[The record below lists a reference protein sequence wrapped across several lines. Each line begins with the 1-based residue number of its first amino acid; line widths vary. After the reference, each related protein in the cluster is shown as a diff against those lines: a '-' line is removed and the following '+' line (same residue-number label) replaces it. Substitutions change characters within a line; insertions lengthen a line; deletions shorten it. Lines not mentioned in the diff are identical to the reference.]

1 MVKMY
6 KMTSISFVLSAGDV
20 DVRDAS
26 SIYIKTAFFNLAQS
40 FVYHNSDHMNQDG
53 KTQTSSVQGLLQRD
67 EK

>member
-1 MVKMY
+1 MVKVY

-53 KTQTSSVQGLLQRD
+53 KTQTSCMQSMLQKY
-67 EK
+67 EE